1 MVATYTPIAI
11 APTIKAVVMTPL
23 LFLFSAISYAETLP
37 KFQLLLVALQ
47 NYDKRVVQAMSTQ
60 AL

>member
-1 MVATYTPIAI
+1 MVITYTPTAT
-11 APTIKAVVMTPL
+11 APIIKAVMMTPL
-23 LFLFSAISYAETLP
+23 FFLFSAISYAETLP

-60 AL
+60 AP

>member
-1 MVATYTPIAI
+1 MVITYTPIAT
-11 APTIKAVVMTPL
+11 APIIKAVILAPL
-23 LFLFSAISYAETLP
+23 LCLSAISYAETLP

-47 NYDKRVVQAMSTQ
+47 NYGKELEQAMSTQ